1 MDHELRHSHPMRQLP
16 AAMLR
21 ARGQDAVLT
30 LPNALSALRLLL
42 IVPFLAL
49 YLGGH
54 LLPAVVV
61 FAIAS
66 GSDALDGLLA
76 RLLHQR
82 SRLGA
87 VLDPIADKLLGLAAL
102 VALVLHDRLPVW
114 LLGVSVLRDGVV
126 FAIALVSRLQHFEL
140 AAQPSRVGKYATFF
154 TNTAVILALAWE
166 ISYAP
171 VLAGYVFAVAMVAAE
186 CLVGAA
192 AHYAWRFAA
201 PPRLA

>member
-1 MDHELRHSHPMRQLP
+1 MEEAQ
-16 AAMLR
+16 
-21 ARGQDAVLT
+21 
-30 LPNALSALRLLL
+30 
-42 IVPFLAL
+42 
-49 YLGGH
+49 
-54 LLPAVVV
+54 
-61 FAIAS
+61 
-66 GSDALDGLLA
+66 GSKAPIA
-76 RLLHQR
+76 RL
-82 SRLGA
+82 
-87 VLDPIADKLLGLAAL
+87 ADK
-102 VALVLHDRLPVW
+102 
-114 LLGVSVLRDGVV
+114 VSGIFVPVV